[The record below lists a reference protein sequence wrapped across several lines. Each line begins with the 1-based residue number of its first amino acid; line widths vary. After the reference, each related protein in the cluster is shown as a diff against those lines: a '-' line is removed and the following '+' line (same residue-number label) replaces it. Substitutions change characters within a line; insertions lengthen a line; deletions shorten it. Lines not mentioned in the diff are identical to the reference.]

1 MAASSASACSG
12 KSNATVTPARSF
24 WSALDRARASFRSA
38 LADMRVLLVEDS
50 RRLQTSLTTALRR
63 SGYAVDAAADGEE
76 GLWRAKSDDYD
87 AMVLDL
93 MLPKR
98 DGLSVLTELRR
109 QGRSVHVLVLTARDT
124 VEYRVRGLQA
134 GADDYLVKPLALAE
148 FLARVQALC
157 RRTYGGKQTLLAVG
171 DLEIDTLARTVRRGP
186 AKIELTVREY
196 QLLEYLA
203 QRRGHVVTRGEIEA
217 HIYDAKVD
225 PMSNVVDSAV
235 CGLRR
240 KLAVGDGTPLIHTRR
255 GFGYVLDS
263 GPARPPTR

>member
-1 MAASSASACSG
+1 
-12 KSNATVTPARSF
+12 
-24 WSALDRARASFRSA
+24 
-38 LADMRVLLVEDS
+38 MRVLVVEDS
-50 RRLQTSLTTALRR
+50 LRLQASLSTALKR
-63 SGYAVDAAADGEE
+63 SGYAVDSATDGEE

-109 QGRSVHVLVLTARDT
+109 IGRNVHVLVLTARDT
-124 VEYRVRGLQA
+124 VEDRVRGLQA
-134 GADDYLVKPLALAE
+134 GADDYLVKPFALEE

-171 DLEIDTLARTVRRGP
+171 DLEIDSIARTVRRAGT
-186 AKIELTVREY
+186 KLDLTAREY

-217 HIYDAKVD
+217 HIYDAKID

-235 CGLRR
+235 CVLRR
-240 KLAVGDGTPLIHTRR
+240 KLAVGDAPPLIHTRR
-255 GFGYVLDS
+255 GFGYVLDTL
-263 GPARPPTR
+263 PARAPAR